1 MCRRLPTSGNVG
13 RQQLNYHVTKHVY
26 WVEKNQSTMFGL
38 FKLIFIYFE
47 TNEWRYFDLR
57 QRKIAVLLTYPY
69 IYEYLACLCYENH
82 IY

>member
-26 WVEKNQSTMFGL
+26 WVEKNQFTILVSPDKMYIADT
-38 FKLIFIYFE
+38 IFLNGVQTKY
-47 TNEWRYFDLR
+47 RY
-57 QRKIAVLLTYPY
+57 V
-69 IYEYLACLCYENH
+69 YEYLACLCYENH

>member
-26 WVEKNQSTMFGL
+26 WVEKNQSTMFRL
-38 FKLIFIYFE
+38 FKLIFKYLE
-47 TNEWRYFDLR
+47 TNEGRYL
-57 QRKIAVLLTYPY
+57 AVLLTYPY
-69 IYEYLACLCYENH
+69 IYEYHACLCYENH